1 MVFCEIWDW
10 LLGSILCCYGG
21 IFPMKCL
28 TFALRQDYFSYL
40 STFVSLDGRECKLTS
55 LTIHPI
61 KKQLPSAICCYC
73 AHCRWKL
80 FFDWANGKRCQLIF
94 PNITGCTSS
103 LIRIIVQSKTE
114 FKAFH
119 WKYATIATENT
130 P

>member
-1 MVFCEIWDW
+1 MGFCEIRDW
-10 LLGSILCCYGG
+10 LLGSIFCCYGG

-28 TFALRQDYFSYL
+28 KFSLRLDYYSYQATCA
-40 STFVSLDGRECKLTS
+40 SRDVREYKLTS
-55 LTIHPI
+55 LTIRPI
-61 KKQLPSAICCYC
+61 KKQFSSAMGTITTN
-73 AHCRWKL
+73 CRWKL